1 MANLGVQCCYCTARA
16 TGVCK
21 GFADSPP
28 LRVLAAGD
36 TVYRQGDVSDYV
48 FNLVSGWVDLHRD
61 SPDGRRQ
68 VSELLL
74 PGELFGFNSAGARRS
89 QGATAIT
96 PATLC
101 VIPAARFDEFRH
113 HNPAF
118 NERFIGM
125 LEREDR
131 IATEAPR
138 MFRQGAS
145 RERVARVLWG
155 LAVRIAAPRP
165 VRAGA
170 GLKAPITRRLI
181 SDATGLTFI
190 HVDRV
195 IRRLGEQ
202 RLVALHDGVMI
213 VENPGQ
219 LAALANASS

>member
-1 MANLGVQCCYCTARA
+1 VANLGVQCDYCGAGS
-16 TGVCK
+16 TGSCK
-21 GFADSPP
+21 AFADNPP
-28 LRVLAAGD
+28 LRVLDAGD
-36 TVYRQGDVSDYV
+36 TIYRQGDVSDFV

-74 PGELFGFNSAGARRS
+74 PGELFGFNTAGAR
-89 QGATAIT
+89 QPLGATAIT
-96 PATLC
+96 PATVC
-101 VIPAARFDEFRH
+101 VIPVARFDEFRR

-118 NERFIGM
+118 NERSLGM
-125 LEREDR
+125 LERQDR

-165 VRAGA
+165 VRAGV

-190 HVDRV
+190 HVDR
-195 IRRLGEQ
+195 IIQRLREQ
-202 RLVALHDGVMI
+202 RLVAFHDGVMI
-213 VENPGQ
+213 VEDPGQ
-219 LAALANASS
+219 LAALANS